1 MRGSGTWRLDVVLFV
16 ASVVLF
22 VGFPAVDLWF
32 SGLFFD
38 RSEGRFVWDQR
49 GPSGDVVRA
58 FDEVHLWVIGA
69 TLLGIAS
76 SLAVR
81 APYRPQLR
89 RSSAF
94 LLAVLLLGPGLVVN
108 GVLKEYV
115 GRARP
120 DQIAAFGGEQR
131 FTRAFQITDQC
142 ETNCAFTSGHA
153 SIGFY
158 FISLVWVFRRP
169 PSVLPGVVLGCGL
182 GMLRIGQGRHY
193 LSDVVFSFWVVYA
206 TALVCAPILG
216 PAATPRAGEAPD

>member
-1 MRGSGTWRLDVVLFV
+1 MKGIGTWRLDWVLFV
-16 ASVVLF
+16 ACVALF
-22 VGFPAVDLWF
+22 VGFPEVDLWF

-38 RSEGRFVWDQR
+38 RSEGRFAWNQS

-69 TLLGIAS
+69 TILGMAS

-81 APYRPQLR
+81 APYRPRLR

-94 LLAVLLLGPGLVVN
+94 LLAVLLLGPGLIVN

-120 DQIAAFGGEQR
+120 DQITAFGGEQR

-142 ETNCAFTSGHA
+142 KTNCAFTSGHA

-158 FISLVWVFRRP
+158 FISLAWVFRRP
-169 PSVLPGVVLGCGL
+169 PMIAPGLLLGFGL
-182 GMLRIGQGRHY
+182 GMLRIVQGRHY

-216 PAATPRAGEAPD
+216 RVSPPRAGGSAD

>member
-1 MRGSGTWRLDVVLFV
+1 MKDLGVWRLDVALFV
-16 ASVVLF
+16 ASLVLF
-22 VGFPAVDLWF
+22 AGFPAVDLWF
-32 SGLFFD
+32 SDLFFD
-38 RSEGRFVWDQR
+38 RAAGRFVWDQS

-69 TLLGIAS
+69 TFAGMAS
-76 SLAVR
+76 SLVVGK
-81 APYRPQLR
+81 PYRPSLR

-108 GVLKEYV
+108 GILKEQV

-120 DQIAAFGGEQR
+120 DQVTAFGGEQR
-131 FTRAFQITDQC
+131 FTRAFQVTDQC
-142 ETNCAFTSGHA
+142 ESNCAFTSGHA

-158 FISLVWVFRRP
+158 FISLAWVFRRP
-169 PSVLPGVVLGCGL
+169 PLIAPGILLGLGL
-182 GMLRIGQGRHY
+182 GMLRIVQGRHY

-216 PAATPRAGEAPD
+216 RGRKSPVRESID